1 MASYT
6 VNWKKK
12 LGKGLKSL
20 PKSVQEDFYQLVKD
34 LKENGPMPKGWKNMG
49 KLGMETTLTRMEQAY
64 NDRKT
69 TQVPTGRVIGVRG
82 RVRRKIVFNRF
93 PMSYERVGPAAR

>member
-49 KLGMETTLTRMEQAY
+49 KLGKDSYHCHLSNSYVACWY
-64 NDRKT
+64 NENNT
-69 TQVPTGRVIGVRG
+69 ISIEV
-82 RVRRKIVFNRF
+82 N
-93 PMSYERVGPAAR
+93 YVGSREAAPY